1 MIVDLR
7 SCSHPAE
14 VDLCIVGGGAA
25 GIALAREFV
34 GTKINVAMLESGGND
49 FNAEIQALYDGE
61 SIGEPYYQRLDQ
73 CRTRRFGGSTNCWG
87 GMCTPMT
94 EIDFRKRAWVPYSG
108 WPITNHDM
116 QTYLKRAHK
125 LCGIGPYAYD
135 EDTWKVLGASA
146 IPFDPDKL
154 WSHFW
159 QINNRHGDR
168 QVRFAAKFRTELEQ
182 AKNIGVYLHANV
194 TRLNLNHQGERVESL
209 RIETLEGR
217 TSTIKA
223 KLFVLACG
231 GIENVRLL
239 LVSDQQRTA
248 GIGNDYDVVG
258 RYFNEHLQAPCATVK
273 LNPKNV
279 RFCDYSRLWPLGR
292 SHALPGL
299 TLSPRAQE
307 KHQTLNASLS
317 ADPVFN
323 ADHAWTVIKNVRH
336 DLAQRKLSVSA
347 LKNVIRMLRGSRV
360 LVPDVYRRM
369 VHGGRPTGDP
379 TEYTLY
385 ARAEQAP
392 NPASRIRL
400 TAEVDR
406 LGMRKLALDWHT
418 TELDRR
424 AFPVLV
430 DAARTEFER
439 LGLGVV
445 QEHAW
450 VREQAWP
457 NTLAGGPH
465 HMGTTRMSDDPRYG
479 VVDRNAKVHGV
490 QSLYIAGSSVF
501 PTGGHANCTL
511 TLLATTLRLAERL
524 KKELARIVPSRAHV
538 PAVLVPDLLL
548 ATQGNAPVRW
558 TPGAGGR

>member
-1 MIVDLR
+1 M
-7 SCSHPAE
+7 
-14 VDLCIVGGGAA
+14 
-25 GIALAREFV
+25 
-34 GTKINVAMLESGGND
+34 
-49 FNAEIQALYDGE
+49 
-61 SIGEPYYQRLDQ
+61 
-73 CRTRRFGGSTNCWG
+73 
-87 GMCTPMT
+87 
-94 EIDFRKRAWVPYSG
+94 
-108 WPITNHDM
+108 
-116 QTYLKRAHK
+116 
-125 LCGIGPYAYD
+125 
-135 EDTWKVLGASA
+135 
-146 IPFDPDKL
+146 
-154 WSHFW
+154 
-159 QINNRHGDR
+159 
-168 QVRFAAKFRTELEQ
+168 
-182 AKNIGVYLHANV
+182 
-194 TRLNLNHQGERVESL
+194 
-209 RIETLEGR
+209 
-217 TSTIKA
+217 
-223 KLFVLACG
+223 
-231 GIENVRLL
+231 
-239 LVSDQQRTA
+239 
-248 GIGNDYDVVG
+248 
-258 RYFNEHLQAPCATVK
+258 
-273 LNPKNV
+273 
-279 RFCDYSRLWPLGR
+279 
-292 SHALPGL
+292 
-299 TLSPRAQE
+299 
-307 KHQTLNASLS
+307 
-317 ADPVFN
+317 FN

-430 DAARTEFER
+430 DATRTEFER

-511 TLLATTLRLAERL
+511 TLLATTLRLADRL

-538 PAVLVPDLLL
+538 PAVLVPDLFL

-558 TPGAGGR
+558 NPGVGGR